1 MQELRAA
8 ATCIPV
14 ICLVWGKSSSD
25 SSSYHESGKLCGSC
39 MRILLPGDL
48 TDLLELLL
56 CWLLCAVLQGVDV
69 PSQAFSVFDPAKSGA
84 ADMPTL
90 KHFLKQ
96 LHSVEVGAQLHAEPA
111 LTRCRTLSRW

>member
-14 ICLVWGKSSSD
+14 ICLIWGNSSSD

-39 MRILLPGDL
+39 TRILLPGDL

-56 CWLLCAVLQGVDV
+56 CWLLVCCPAGRGRGQPGLQRV
-69 PSQAFSVFDPAKSGA
+69 
-84 ADMPTL
+84 
-90 KHFLKQ
+90 
-96 LHSVEVGAQLHAEPA
+96 
-111 LTRCRTLSRW
+111 